1 MNLHYMNFCSQNSRS
16 QSKKKEK
23 VTILKIKTRVKSYD
37 EVMAIPQKKH
47 KRPMKQSLFFRTLLR
62 IVSIPDLLATHF
74 KVEKIGMEKLGRREP
89 CLILMNHSSFID
101 LKIASTVLFPRPF
114 NVVCTSDGFVGM
126 NLLMRLL
133 GCIPTNKFVFDVGLV
148 RDMNY
153 AVKKLKSSILLYPE
167 ASYSF
172 DGTATPLPETV
183 GGLVKMMS
191 IPVVTIRTFGAFAR
205 QPLYNNL
212 RRRRVD
218 VSAEM
223 RYLLSPDEIKQMSAA
238 EINEAIGAQF
248 SFDAFRWQKENGVR
262 IDEPDRAEAL
272 NRVLYKCPACHA
284 EGKTEGRGDT
294 LTCHACKKIY
304 RMDEYGAMHAKDGNT
319 EFSHIPD
326 WYAWQ
331 RSCVRDELLDGGYR
345 LDCEVDIYMMVNT
358 KCIYRVGDGRLV
370 HTREGFHLTGC
381 DGKLDYS
388 QKAVA
393 TYSLYSDFYWYEI
406 GDVICIGNKRALY
419 YCFPKGMGDIVAKT
433 RLATEE
439 LYKLVKRE
447 SVPRAEKNGV

>member
-1 MNLHYMNFCSQNSRS
+1 M
-16 QSKKKEK
+16 
-23 VTILKIKTRVKSYD
+23 KIKTKVKSYD
-37 EVMAIPQKKH
+37 EVLAIPPQKH
-47 KRPMKQSLFFRTLLR
+47 KRPMKQSLFFRMLLR
-62 IVSIPDLLATHF
+62 IVSIPDLVSTRF
-74 KVEKIGMEKLGRREP
+74 TVEKIGMERLGRREP
-89 CLILMNHSSFID
+89 CLVLMNHSSFID

-148 RDMNY
+148 RDMTY
-153 AVKKLKSSILLYPE
+153 AVRKLNSSILLYPE

-183 GGLVKMMS
+183 GGLVKMLR
-191 IPVVTIRTFGAFAR
+191 IPVVTIQTHGAFAR

-212 RRRRVD
+212 RRRRVK

-223 RYLLSPDEIKQMSAA
+223 RYLLSPDEIAQMSAD
-238 EINEAIGAQF
+238 EINAAIGTQF
-248 SFDAFRWQKENGVR
+248 SFDAFRWQKENRVR

-272 NRVLYKCPACHA
+272 NRVLYKCPACGT
-284 EGKTEGRGDT
+284 EGKTEGKGDT
-294 LTCHACKKIY
+294 LTCHACKKVY
-304 RMDEYGAMHAKDGNT
+304 RMDEYGEMRAIEGDT
-319 EFSHIPD
+319 EFPHIPD

-331 RSCVRDELLDGGYR
+331 RECVRQELLDGRYR

-358 KCIYRVGDGRLV
+358 KCIYRVGEGRLV
-370 HTREGFHLTGC
+370 HTRDGFRLTGC

-388 QKAVA
+388 QKAIA

-406 GDVICIGNKRALY
+406 GDVISIGNKKVLY
-419 YCFPKGMGDIVAKT
+419 YCFPKDVGDIVAKT

-439 LYKLVKRE
+439 LYKLVKRDAP
-447 SVPRAEKNGV
+447 SHAERSEV